1 MHIEIFLFVISS
13 ISNSLVHL
21 ISNPSFMI
29 PVNLFHDMGFLGMGL
44 FIINSMEIQFFYYKS
59 FSSKSLNL
67 V

>member
-1 MHIEIFLFVISS
+1 MCIEIFLFVISS
-13 ISNSLVHL
+13 ISNSLIHL

-44 FIINSMEIQFFYYKS
+44 FILNLMEIQSFYYKS
-59 FSSKSLNL
+59 FGSKSLNF